1 MVRDSAQQ
9 LTNSK
14 GARPLISYA
23 AVVSTCCLDTA
34 HTPTLLAPYF
44 CTSRELKQNGVTSSR
59 ERLSSCVNL
68 VLFQV
73 PGSGCVRVSSRVF
86 LTR

>member
-1 MVRDSAQQ
+1 MVRDGAQQ
-9 LTNSK
+9 LTNNK
-14 GARPLISYA
+14 GARPLIWFA

-34 HTPTLLAPYF
+34 RTPTLLAPYF
-44 CTSRELKQNGVTSSR
+44 CTFRELTQNGVTSSR

-73 PGSGCVRVSSRVF
+73 SGSGS
-86 LTR
+86 